1 MARAFDDGQLRILRE
16 GRITSRALAE
26 VEDRASR
33 GFNSTS
39 MYAVGTKTGAG
50 PLTQQIGIF
59 THACRILH
67 SGNIL
72 VTVVEYEPCLLQIPT
87 NLSNQPT

>member
-16 GRITSRALAE
+16 SRITSRALAE

-39 MYAVGTKTGAG
+39 MCAVGTKTRAG
-50 PLTQQIGIF
+50 LLTQQIEMF

-67 SGNIL
+67 
-72 VTVVEYEPCLLQIPT
+72 
-87 NLSNQPT
+87 